1 VTVRLDWPGRGQA
14 VIVDAQG
21 RWKLG
26 KTRAKR
32 GVALPPPSLLIHG
45 EAADALRALLPTQ
58 AGTVRLCYID
68 PPYNTG
74 GDKDDYAD
82 RVSHAV
88 WLSCLE
94 ERLDLARQLLMDG
107 GFLCVHVSEHEQ
119 GHLRVLLDETWGESS
134 RVAQVAWQRAP
145 DRTVLGQGQTL
156 LPDHLE
162 YLLIYG
168 KGPVPRGW
176 PRPWREQ
183 PLPERTLATYG
194 RTLLPSPRSRLVDE
208 LTDGA
213 GRPVKIYAHDSYE
226 LVPLGASGRQDA
238 RKIAAAW
245 PQLMRT
251 TNQQEESTFQQTLLG
266 RMKARNVLYRAE
278 FVQPR
283 GKHAGPRARHYLNGN
298 VVLWLRD
305 IARLEGGLP
314 VRRADLDN
322 LWLADDVPA
331 TGIAGECGVRF
342 RRGKKPERLLERVIG
357 AFSRPDDLVLD
368 FFAGSG
374 TTAAVAERLGR
385 RWITVELSAENHR
398 LCTARLKRAVAA
410 TGRSFATARL

>member
-14 VIVDAQG
+14 VVVDARG
-21 RWKLG
+21 RWRPG
-26 KTRAKR
+26 QRRQARA
-32 GVALPPPSLLIHG
+32 VTLPAPNVLVHG
-45 EAADALRALLPTQ
+45 EAHDVLTALLATQ
-58 AGTVRLCYID
+58 RGTVRLCYID

-94 ERLDLARQLLMDG
+94 ERLALARELLMEG
-107 GFLCVHVSEHEQ
+107 GFLCVHVGEHEQ
-119 GHLRVLLDETWGESS
+119 GHLRVLLDETWGE
-134 RVAQVAWQRAP
+134 RARIAQVAWQRAP
-145 DRTVLGQGQTL
+145 DRTVLGQGATL

-168 KGPVPRGW
+168 KGARPRAW

-183 PLPERTLATYG
+183 PLPPRTLATYG
-194 RTLLPSPRSRLVDE
+194 RTLEPSPGARLVSE
-208 LTDGA
+208 RRDGA
-213 GRPVKIYAHDSYE
+213 GQPVRIYAHDSYR
-226 LVPLGASGRQDA
+226 LVTLGARARQDPA
-238 RKIAAAW
+238 RLAAAW

-251 TNQQEESTFQQTLLG
+251 TNQQEESTFQQSLLG
-266 RMKARNVLYRAE
+266 HMRARDVLYRAE

-283 GKHAGPRARHYLNGN
+283 GKHAGARARHYLNGN

-305 IARLEGGLP
+305 IARLEAGQP

-322 LWLADDVPA
+322 LWLADELPA
-331 TGIAGECGVRF
+331 TGIAGEGGVRF
-342 RRGKKPERLLERVIG
+342 RRGKKPERLLARIIDT
-357 AFSRPDDLVLD
+357 FSRPGELVLD

-374 TTAAVAERLGR
+374 TTAAVAARSGR
-385 RWITVELSAENHR
+385 RFITCELSAANFALCQQR
-398 LCTARLKRAVAA
+398 LTRAGAE
-410 TGRSFATARL
+410 FATARLA